1 MLSSYASSLRCVV
14 FSCIFIKH
22 ALCFTHMKMLH
33 LFATLVRLIARIR
46 VYYHVALYRAQEAS
60 GEPYVPFI
68 SKMSDGTPI
77 VEWFESYFLP
87 VCFLSIIL
95 IRLRCVVS
103 VYDLAHL
110 HPFYI
115 SRYCTQHTCVW
126 ICVCTLLTRH

>member
-1 MLSSYASSLRCVV
+1 
-14 FSCIFIKH
+14 
-22 ALCFTHMKMLH
+22 MKMLH
-33 LFATLVRLIARIR
+33 LFVTLVRLTARIR

-77 VEWFESYFLP
+77 ENGSSHTS
-87 VCFLSIIL
+87 CLSASFFIIL

-110 HPFYI
+110 HQFQI
-115 SRYCTQHTCVW
+115 NRYCTQHTCVW